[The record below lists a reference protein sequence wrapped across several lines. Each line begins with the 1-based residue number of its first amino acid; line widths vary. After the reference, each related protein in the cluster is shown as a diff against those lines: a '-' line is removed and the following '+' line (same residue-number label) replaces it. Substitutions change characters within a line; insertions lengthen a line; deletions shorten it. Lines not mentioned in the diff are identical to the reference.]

1 MIWFLLSAKGGCKNQ
16 LLPFLKREPPII
28 DPDRPSGDVL
38 QRILDDVAR
47 AAVAQAGFRRIVVT
61 LYDSL
66 LVDSPTAQTHVAK
79 YACQGLDAQDVET
92 LHRFVINQEPVR
104 ADKYA
109 PQYLVG
115 RSYYIPER
123 GNGTARLARIKSHRR
138 FISQD
143 GWSSGDLL
151 LVPIRLNGQ
160 VLGQISADDP
170 RDGGRPTPQSLMGL
184 EELAAVAA
192 VALSD
197 ARSLETLSERHRLF
211 HSVTERSVAG
221 VAIVQ
226 DNRFWYVNDSLVQML
241 GYSHEALLSMAP
253 WSQVIYPDERTAA
266 VGQVDLMSEGSFEAR
281 AICANGAS
289 IWMRWM
295 RRPIEYAG
303 QTATLFHLV
312 DISERIRAET
322 FLKERALHDPLT
334 GLYNRFYFD
343 ETICT
348 ELKRSQRYNR
358 PFTLLMTDLTGF
370 KAVND
375 RLGHQKGDEVL
386 REIARIVQEQ
396 IRESD
401 WAIRYGGDEFLVVLP
416 ETGRRIEPL
425 VQRLRGAV
433 EAWRREYG
441 VDLALGIDIGWAT
454 WNPGSEETIPDLLR
468 LADANMYRVK
478 ATRGDGKGP
487 VTER

>member
-1 MIWFLLSAKGGCKNQ
+1 
-16 LLPFLKREPPII
+16 
-28 DPDRPSGDVL
+28 VL

-47 AAVAQAGFRRIVVT
+47 AAIAQAGFRRVVVT
-61 LYDSL
+61 LYDAPL
-66 LVDSPTAQTHVAK
+66 AVVPGAQTHVAK
-79 YACQGLDAQDVET
+79 YACQGLDAQDAEAV
-92 LHRFVINQEPVR
+92 HRLVVRREPVR

-109 PQYLVG
+109 PQYSLG

-123 GNGTARLARIKSHRR
+123 TDGGALLMRIKSRRR
-138 FISQD
+138 FISQN
-143 GWSSGDLL
+143 GWASGDLL
-151 LVPIRLNGQ
+151 LVPIRLDGEI
-160 VLGQISADDP
+160 LGQISVDDP
-170 RDGGRPTPQSLMGL
+170 RDGGRPTPASVAGL
-184 EELAAVAA
+184 EELASVAA
-192 VALSD
+192 VALWD
-197 ARSLETLSERHRLF
+197 ARSLEALSERHRLF

-226 DNRFWYVNDSLVQML
+226 EDRFWYVNDSLVNML
-241 GYSHEALLSMAP
+241 GYSRDALLSMTP
-253 WSQVIYPDERTAA
+253 WSQVIHPDERIAA
-266 VGQVDLMSEGSFEAR
+266 VGEADLATEGSFEAR
-281 AICANGAS
+281 AVCANGDS

-303 QTATLFHLV
+303 ETATLFHLV
-312 DISERIRAET
+312 DITERIRAET

-358 PFTLLMTDLTGF
+358 PFTLLMTDLAGF

-375 RLGHQKGDEVL
+375 RFGHQKGDEVL

-433 EAWRREYG
+433 EAWCREVEIG
-441 VDLALGIDIGWAT
+441 LPLNIDIGWAT
-454 WNPGSEETIPDLLR
+454 WTPGSEETVADLLR
-468 LADANMYRVK
+468 LADAHMYRVK
-478 ATRGDGKGP
+478 ATRGIGKGP
-487 VTER
+487 VAER

>member
-1 MIWFLLSAKGGCKNQ
+1 M
-16 LLPFLKREPPII
+16 
-28 DPDRPSGDVL
+28 DPGQPGEDVL

-47 AAVAQAGFRRIVVT
+47 AAIAQTLFRRIVVT
-61 LYDSL
+61 LYDSP
-66 LVDSPTAQTHVAK
+66 LVDSAGAQTHVLK
-79 YACQGLDAQDVET
+79 YACQGLDPQDKET
-92 LHRFVINQEPVR
+92 LRRLVARGEPVR
-104 ADKYA
+104 ADKYCPA
-109 PQYLVG
+109 YRLG

-123 GNGTARLARIKSHRR
+123 ENRHAVLPRIRSRRR
-138 FISQD
+138 FITQN

-151 LVPIRLNGQ
+151 LVPVRLNGEI
-160 VLGQISADDP
+160 LGQISVDDP
-170 RDGGRPTPQSLMGL
+170 RDGGCPTAQSLAGL

-197 ARSLETLSERHRLF
+197 ARSLESLSERHRLF
-211 HSVTERSVAG
+211 HSLTESSVTG
-221 VAIVQ
+221 LAIVQ
-226 DNRFWYVNDSLVQML
+226 DGRFCYVNDSLARML
-241 GYSHEALLSMAP
+241 GYPHEALLSMNP
-253 WSQVIYPDERTAA
+253 WSQVIHPDERTAA
-266 VGQVDLMSEGSFEAR
+266 VGQANLLSEGNFEAR
-281 AICANGAS
+281 AVCANGDS

-295 RRPIEYAG
+295 KRPIDYSG

-312 DISERIRAET
+312 DISERVRAET
-322 FLKERALHDPLT
+322 FLKQRALHDPLT

-358 PFTLLMTDLTGF
+358 PFTLLMTDLAGF

-433 EAWRREYG
+433 EQWG
-441 VDLALGIDIGWAT
+441 QQHGIGLPLGIDIGWAT
-454 WNPGSEETIPDLLR
+454 WNPGNGQSIADLLR
-468 LADANMYRVK
+468 LADANMYEVK
-478 ATRGDGKGP
+478 AARGDGKGP
-487 VTER
+487 VAER

>member
-1 MIWFLLSAKGGCKNQ
+1 
-16 LLPFLKREPPII
+16 LPFLKTEPATPE
-28 DPDRPSGDVL
+28 RGRTGGDIL

-47 AAVAQAGFRRIVVT
+47 AAATQAGYRRIVVT
-61 LYDSL
+61 LYDCPL
-66 LVDSPTAQTHVAK
+66 TDGPGQQTHVAK
-79 YACQGLDAQDVET
+79 YACQGLDPRDEEM
-92 LHRFVINQEPVR
+92 LHGLVVKREPVR

-109 PQYLVG
+109 LEYRLGQ
-115 RSYYIPER
+115 SYYIPER
-123 GNGTARLARIKSHRR
+123 GNGQILLARIKSRRR

-151 LVPIRLNGQ
+151 LVPIRLDGE
-160 VLGQISADDP
+160 VLGQISVDDP
-170 RDGGRPTPQSLMGL
+170 RDGACPTLESLNGL
-184 EELAAVAA
+184 EDLASVAG

-197 ARSLETLSERHRLF
+197 ARSLEALSEQHRLF
-211 HSVTERSVAG
+211 HSVTERSIAG

-226 DNRFWYVNDSLVQML
+226 ADRFWYINNSLVQML
-241 GYSHEALLSMAP
+241 GYSREALLAMTP
-253 WSQVIYPDERTAA
+253 WSQVIHPDERVAA
-266 VGQVDLMSEGSFEAR
+266 VGQADLEVEGSFEAR
-281 AICANGAS
+281 AVRSNGDS

-312 DISERIRAET
+312 DITERIRAER
-322 FLKERALHDPLT
+322 FLKERALHDSLT

-348 ELKRSQRYNR
+348 ELKRSQRYSR
-358 PFTLLMTDLTGF
+358 PFTLLMTDLAGF

-441 VDLALGIDIGWAT
+441 VDLSLGIDIGWAT
-454 WNPGSEETIPDLLR
+454 WTPGSNQSIDDLLR
-468 LADANMYRVK
+468 LADANMYEVK

-487 VTER
+487 VAGR